1 MNFSSDELKKKMT
14 VDQLNLDRTGSIPFI
29 EISLWLFNMSE
40 PDEEII
46 IRRSTVL
53 PPVPEGMS
61 KRQWKKVWKKQ
72 QYKDLSEEYAK
83 VRKQKR
89 KKAKENRRAKIQAFL
104 DRGEEIPE
112 ELKRPPKVNVNQ
124 KESGINIIIDCAFD
138 DLMNDKE
145 IVSTSNQITR
155 AYSSNRREQY
165 SANIVVTS
173 FNKRLKERFD
183 EGLKGCNYEQ
193 WKNFKFTADEDA
205 ILEADK
211 SKLVYLT
218 ADTDEKIDSLD
229 PGMTYIVG
237 GIVDKN
243 RHKLLCY
250 NKAKELGI
258 PARRLPIGEYINVAG
273 RKVLTTTHVIQLML
287 KYFDNHD
294 WKEALEYVL
303 PPRKLDQASETDQT
317 ENDAEEDS
325 PADLTNL

>member
-1 MNFSSDELKKKMT
+1 
-14 VDQLNLDRTGSIPFI
+14 
-29 EISLWLFNMSE
+29 MSTS
-40 PDEEII
+40 DEEII

-72 QYKDLSEEYAK
+72 QYKDLQEEYAK

-89 KKAKENRRAKIQAFL
+89 RKAKENRRAKIQAFI

-112 ELKRPPKVNVNQ
+112 ELKRPPKVNVDQ
-124 KESGINIIIDCAFD
+124 RESGITIIVDCGFD

-145 IVSTSNQITR
+145 IVSLSNQITR
-155 AYSSNRREQY
+155 AYSSNRRENH
-165 SANIVVTS
+165 SASVIVTS
-173 FNKRLKERFD
+173 FGKRLKERFD
-183 EGLKGCNYEQ
+183 EGLKGCNYQQ
-193 WKNFKFTADEDA
+193 WKNFEFSSNEDA
-205 ILEADK
+205 ILNADR

-218 ADTDEKIDSLD
+218 ADTDEKLESLD

-250 NKAKELGI
+250 NKAKQLGI
-258 PARRLPIGEYINVAG
+258 PAKRLPIGEFINLAG
-273 RKVLTTTHVIQLML
+273 RKVLTTTHVMQLML
-287 KYFDNHD
+287 KYFDNRD

-303 PPRKLDQASETDQT
+303 PPRKLEPAGQT
-317 ENDAEEDS
+317 ENAESDCDDEDDKVDGAEEGDIS
-325 PADLTNL
+325 NSKKEN